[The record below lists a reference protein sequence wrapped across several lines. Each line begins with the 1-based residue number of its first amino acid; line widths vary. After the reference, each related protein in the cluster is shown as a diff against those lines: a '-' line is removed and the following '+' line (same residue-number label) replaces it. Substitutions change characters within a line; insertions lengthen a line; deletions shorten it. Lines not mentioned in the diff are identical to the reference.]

1 MNNSAIQLDS
11 LKIELIN
18 YILRVEDGERLL
30 KIKKQLDFFSSFGA
44 WKSEESA
51 EELVNNIQEAR
62 YFEDKN
68 INFDD

>member
-18 YILRVEDGERLL
+18 YILRVEDAERLL
-30 KIKKQLDFFSSFGA
+30 KIKKQLDFFASFGA

-68 INFDD
+68 SIFD